1 MLNTARNII
10 SSKERV
16 RLENYLRTRAPVT
29 TNSAPSIPRR
39 GAGKNVP
46 LTAVQQQIWV
56 HAQMA
61 PDLPLYNEPVTIHYS
76 GPLDYVAFERAFNEI
91 LRRHEAWRTSFNVVN
106 GGPIQIDL
114 SPALRRVYGTSPGAS
129 DENTANRKLADSKI
143 IDAEVVDGSE
153 SK

>member
-1 MLNTARNII
+1 MLNTARNTV

-76 GPLDYVAFERAFNEI
+76 AYSIAKVQKTSDSVVILLDLFSRA
-91 LRRHEAWRTSFNVVN
+91 LYR
-106 GGPIQIDL
+106 
-114 SPALRRVYGTSPGAS
+114 
-129 DENTANRKLADSKI
+129 
-143 IDAEVVDGSE
+143 
-153 SK
+153 